1 MSKIVRAVAL
11 VLAIGAVTLTLT
23 TTSAAAWWSVPRN
36 YYRHHPHHRYPC
48 CSRIVGNPRWDG
60 EPCRFHQWG
69 GEWTPP
75 RPR

>member
-11 VLAIGAVTLTLT
+11 VLAIGAPTLTLT
-23 TTSAAAWWSVPRN
+23 CTSAGACWSAPRN

-48 CSRIVGNPRWDG
+48 HSRIVRTPCWD
-60 EPCRFHQWG
+60 
-69 GEWTPP
+69 GEWTPR